1 MSSQVADSVRIISRP
16 EQPRAP
22 HARTD
27 GHQECAAHRPA
38 LQQSKHSRHVASFE
52 NPDVARLQLKHPIT
66 LPVLRHYRWVSITAA
81 AAVCYKSLAIPFIV
95 PNPPRP
101 LVSARHQRLSTA
113 AATNHHDDERE
124 RVAEREKE
132 ADAPAHEARR
142 PNVPQWLT
150 QLPPVHL
157 DHCVTTGHRPSRPGL
172 PRDHKYAS
180 T

>member
-1 MSSQVADSVRIISRP
+1 MPSQVADSVRIISRP

-22 HARTD
+22 HARTA

-95 PNPPRP
+95 TNPPRP

-113 AATNHHDDERE
+113 VATTHYDDEHKRG
-124 RVAEREKE
+124 AEREKE
-132 ADAPAHEARR
+132 ANVRAHEHPRLNVVQERR
-142 PNVPQWLT
+142 
-150 QLPPVHL
+150 
-157 DHCVTTGHRPSRPGL
+157 
-172 PRDHKYAS
+172 
-180 T
+180 

>member
-22 HARTD
+22 HARTA

-95 PNPPRP
+95 PNPPRA

-113 AATNHHDDERE
+113 AATNHYDDEHKRG
-124 RVAEREKE
+124 AEREKE
-132 ADAPAHEARR
+132 ANVRAHEDPRLNVVQARR
-142 PNVPQWLT
+142 
-150 QLPPVHL
+150 
-157 DHCVTTGHRPSRPGL
+157 
-172 PRDHKYAS
+172 
-180 T
+180 

>member
-22 HARTD
+22 DARTA
-27 GHQECAAHRPA
+27 GHQECAAHRPS

-66 LPVLRHYRWVSITAA
+66 LPVLRHHRWVSITAA

-113 AATNHHDDERE
+113 VATTHYDDEHKRG
-124 RVAEREKE
+124 AEREKE
-132 ADAPAHEARR
+132 ANVRAHEHPRLNVVQERR
-142 PNVPQWLT
+142 
-150 QLPPVHL
+150 
-157 DHCVTTGHRPSRPGL
+157 
-172 PRDHKYAS
+172 
-180 T
+180 